1 MVCVADV
8 SNASEVERMVET
20 TSERYGK
27 LDILHNNVGG
37 GRAGQRMSIVEVSKE
52 DWDASMTVDLR
63 PFRSKPQGRADRR
76 AMTVAEGE
84 AE

>member
-8 SNASEVERMVET
+8 TNASEVERMVET
-20 TSERYGK
+20 TIERYGK

-37 GRAGQRMSIVEVSKE
+37 GRAGQRMSIVEVPEE

-63 PFRSKPQGRADRR
+63 RFRSKPQGRADRR
-76 AMTVAEGE
+76 AMTVTEGAAE
-84 AE
+84 